1 MQQRKKCRR
10 MQHDAHWQAG
20 NGGEGGRDAYSGG
33 QLYLHVERVS
43 SNLQS
48 LIVFSLSRTG
58 NLELEWQL
66 ATATGNCN
74 RKQELATAHMALPPS
89 LSAHTHTRFE
99 VDFVSWQRKQT
110 PCDGDVDGIETILEM
125 KYR

>member
-1 MQQRKKCRR
+1 
-10 MQHDAHWQAG
+10 MQHDAQWQAG
-20 NGGEGGRDAYSGG
+20 RGGGEGGRHAYSGG

-74 RKQELATAHMALPPS
+74 RKQELATAHIALPPS
-89 LSAHTHTRFE
+89 LHTYTHTHARFE

>member
-1 MQQRKKCRR
+1 MC
-10 MQHDAHWQAG
+10 
-20 NGGEGGRDAYSGG
+20 SGG

-89 LSAHTHTRFE
+89 LHTHTHTHARFE

>member
-1 MQQRKKCRR
+1 M
-10 MQHDAHWQAG
+10 
-20 NGGEGGRDAYSGG
+20 
-33 QLYLHVERVS
+33 YLHVERVS

-48 LIVFSLSRTG
+48 LIVFFTLAHS

-74 RKQELATAHMALPPS
+74 RKQELARAHIALPHS
-89 LSAHTHTRFE
+89 DTHTRFE
-99 VDFVSWQRKQT
+99 VDFVNWQRKQT
-110 PCDGDVDGIETILEM
+110 PCDGDVDDGIETILEM